1 MYCTEVHSVRIRDD
15 RIFATA
21 YIPDGTGP
29 FPAVILS
36 HGYNGKGSDFCKEAA
51 FFAEHGIVA

>member
-1 MYCTEVHSVRIRDD
+1 MYRTEVHSVRVRDD

-29 FPAVILS
+29 FPAVILEPRLQWE
-36 HGYNGKGSDFCKEAA
+36 GQ
-51 FFAEHGIVA
+51 

>member
-1 MYCTEVHSVRIRDD
+1 MYRTEVHSVRVRDD

-36 HGYNGKGSDFCKEAA
+36 HGYNVKGSDFCKEAA